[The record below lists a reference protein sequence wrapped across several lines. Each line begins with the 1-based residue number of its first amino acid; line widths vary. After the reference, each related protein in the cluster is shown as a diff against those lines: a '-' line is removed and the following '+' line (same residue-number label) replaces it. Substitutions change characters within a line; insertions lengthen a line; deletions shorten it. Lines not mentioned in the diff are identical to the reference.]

1 MEKSWELKRMKNA
14 EKRTYRNEKKTNK
27 KIIYIY
33 IYIYINNTI
42 YKYMKMDNKPET
54 KDIVMIL
61 W

>member
-1 MEKSWELKRMKNA
+1 MKNA

-42 YKYMKMDNKPET
+42 YKYIKMDNKPET

-61 W
+61 